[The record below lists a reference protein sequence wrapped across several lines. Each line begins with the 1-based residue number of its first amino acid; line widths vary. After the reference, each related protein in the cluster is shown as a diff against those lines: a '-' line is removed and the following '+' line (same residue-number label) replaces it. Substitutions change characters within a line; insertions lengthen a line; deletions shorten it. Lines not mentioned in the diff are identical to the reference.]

1 MNSNKFFSFSRFYR
15 LLRNDIL
22 LNHKKYLLTIVG
34 AFILGFILMYMYM
47 PNRVYTDTIYKF
59 DTSRYFNL
67 FTMCLVGL
75 GAFVGSAFSELSSK
89 VKISNYLLVPAS
101 TFEKYLSQFVIR
113 AVVGTAI
120 FLLVFWIDAHLA
132 RIAVLSRIEGLDGQ
146 LAGPEKYDYIEKFHY
161 SMLLIKS
168 RYPVVTNWRLFEG
181 IGYILTLYSAGM
193 FLFSVKIFFRKLGL
207 IKTGISLIAVVYLIM
222 ITMMCFS
229 HLFYPETKGF
239 DIANIDYILSNGYK
253 NSEIL
258 LYSIAYI
265 APLFLLPLGYF
276 KLKEKQL

>member
-1 MNSNKFFSFSRFYR
+1 MNSNKFFSFNRFYR

-34 AFILGFILMYMYM
+34 AFIMGFIVMYMYM
-47 PNRVYTDTIYKF
+47 PNQILPYPNSSF
-59 DTSRYFNL
+59 DIFRYFNL

-89 VKISNYLLVPAS
+89 IKMSNYLLMPAS
-101 TFEKYLSQFVIR
+101 TFEKFLCQFVIR
-113 AVVGTAI
+113 AVVGTVI
-120 FLLVFWIDAHLA
+120 FLFIFWVDTHIA
-132 RIAVLSRIEGLDGQ
+132 RIAVLSHIKNNLGQ
-146 LAGPEKYDYIEKFHY
+146 LAGPEKYNYIEKFHF
-161 SMLLIKS
+161 SMFLIKNN
-168 RYPVVTNWRLFEG
+168 YPTVTNWRLFEG
-181 IGYILTLYSAGM
+181 IGAILIVFSLGM

-207 IKTGISLIAVVYLIM
+207 IKTGIALVATLYLMIVIM
-222 ITMMCFS
+222 ICFS

-239 DIANIDYILSNGYK
+239 NLGNFYYQLSNGYS
-253 NSEIL
+253 NFEIF
-258 LYSIAYI
+258 LYSLAYL

>member
-1 MNSNKFFSFSRFYR
+1 MNSNKFFSFSRFYQ

-22 LNHKKYLLTIVG
+22 LNHKKYLFTIVG
-34 AFILGFILMYMYM
+34 GFILGFILMYMYM
-47 PNRVYTDTIYKF
+47 PNRIYSYSNSGF
-59 DTSRYFNL
+59 DAIRYSNL
-67 FTMCLVGL
+67 FIMCLFGL

-101 TFEKYLSQFVIR
+101 TFEKFLGQFTIR
-113 AVVGTAI
+113 FIVGTII
-120 FLLVFWIDAHLA
+120 FLVIFWVDAHLA
-132 RIAVLSRIEGLDGQ
+132 RIAVLSRIEGIDGQ
-146 LAGPEKYDYIEKFHY
+146 LAGPEKYNYIEKFHY

-181 IGYILTLYSAGM
+181 IGMILIIFSLGM

-207 IKTGISLIAVVYLIM
+207 IKAGIALVAALYLIV
-222 ITMMCFS
+222 ILSVGFS

-239 DIANIDYILSNGYK
+239 NTPDMNYFLSNGYT
-253 NSEIL
+253 NNDIF
-258 LYSIAYI
+258 LYSIAYL

>member
-1 MNSNKFFSFSRFYR
+1 MNSNKFFSFSRFYQ

-34 AFILGFILMYMYM
+34 GFILGFILMFTQM
-47 PNRVYTDTIYKF
+47 PGYLFPGSIGF
-59 DTSRYFNL
+59 DATRYNIL
-67 FTMCLVGL
+67 FIMCLFGL

-89 VKISNYLLVPAS
+89 IKMSNYLLMPAS
-101 TFEKYLSQFVIR
+101 TFEKFLYQFVIR
-113 AVVGTAI
+113 AVVGTVI
-120 FLLVFWIDAHLA
+120 FLFIFWLDTHIA
-132 RIAVLSRIEGLDGQ
+132 RIAVLSHMKNNLGQ
-146 LAGPEKYDYIEKFHY
+146 LAGPEKYNYIEKFHF

-168 RYPVVTNWRLFEG
+168 KYPTVTNWRLFDG
-181 IGYILTLYSAGM
+181 IGSILLVFSLGM

-207 IKTGISLIAVVYLIM
+207 IKTGISLVAAIYLIM
-222 ITMMCFS
+222 IIMMCFS
-229 HLFYPETKGF
+229 HLYYPQAVGF
-239 DIANIDYILSNGYK
+239 NIANIDYKLSNGYD
-253 NSEIL
+253 NSEIF